1 MTEEELNAS
10 EVSTEIQR
18 GALQQ
23 AESAALDAYSQAVV
37 NVAEAVSPAVVRV
50 EVDGRGVGSGFI
62 VTPDGYLL
70 TNSHVVHGSR
80 KLKVVLN
87 DGHALVGSLV
97 GDDPHTDLALLRVDA
112 ADITDRPA
120 VKLADS
126 AMLRVGQLVV
136 AIGNPLGFHCTVTAG
151 VVSALGRSMRAKSG
165 RIIDEVVQTDA
176 ALNPGNS
183 GGPLCNVLGE
193 VVGVNT
199 AVIRPAQGICFA
211 VGSRTAAFVLSRLI
225 TEGRIRRSYLGVGG
239 QTVPLLRRIARFH
252 QIPQDSGIFVTAVAA
267 QSPAAV
273 SGLREG
279 DIVVRFGDSWTE
291 GIDDLQRLLTEEE
304 VGRVLP
310 LTVVRGTKK
319 VELSVRPVEMPAAA

>member
-1 MTEEELNAS
+1 MTEQPLDN
-10 EVSTEIQR
+10 EIPR
-18 GALQQ
+18 IALSRV
-23 AESAALDAYSQAVV
+23 EGDALDAYSRAVV
-37 NVAEAVSPAVVRV
+37 KVAEAVSPSVVRV

-70 TNSHVVHGSR
+70 TNSHVVHGAR
-80 KLKVVLN
+80 KLKIVLN
-87 DGHALVGSLV
+87 DGHALLGSLV

-112 ADITDRPA
+112 ADVLDRPA
-120 VKLADS
+120 LTLADS
-126 AMLRVGQLVV
+126 ATLRVGQLVV

-225 TEGRIRRSYLGVGG
+225 KDGRIRRSYLGVGG

-252 QIPQDSGIFVTAVAA
+252 QIPQDSGIFVTAVAP

-273 SGLREG
+273 GGLREG
-279 DIVVRFGDSWTE
+279 DIVVRFGESWTE
-291 GIDDLQRLLTEEE
+291 GIDALQRLLTEDE
-304 VGRVLP
+304 VGRILP
-310 LTVVRGTKK
+310 LTVVRGANK
-319 VELSVRPVEMPAAA
+319 VELSVRPGEMPAAA

>member
-1 MTEEELNAS
+1 L
-10 EVSTEIQR
+10 
-18 GALQQ
+18 
-23 AESAALDAYSQAVV
+23 
-37 NVAEAVSPAVVRV
+37 
-50 EVDGRGVGSGFI
+50 
-62 VTPDGYLL
+62 
-70 TNSHVVHGSR
+70 
-80 KLKVVLN
+80 
-87 DGHALVGSLV
+87 GSLV

-112 ADITDRPA
+112 ADVLDRPA
-120 VKLADS
+120 LTLADS
-126 AMLRVGQLVV
+126 ATLRVGQLVV

-252 QIPQDSGIFVTAVAA
+252 QIPQGSGIFVTAVAP

-273 SGLREG
+273 GGLREG

-310 LTVVRGTKK
+310 LTVVRGANK
-319 VELSVRPVEMPAAA
+319 VELSVRPGEMPAAA

>member
-1 MTEEELNAS
+1 MTEQPLDN
-10 EVSTEIQR
+10 EIPR
-18 GALQQ
+18 IALSRV
-23 AESAALDAYSQAVV
+23 EGDALDAYSRAVV
-37 NVAEAVSPAVVRV
+37 KVAEAVSPSVVRV

-70 TNSHVVHGSR
+70 TNSHVVHGAR
-80 KLKVVLN
+80 KLKIVLN
-87 DGHALVGSLV
+87 DGHALLGSLV

-112 ADITDRPA
+112 ADVLDRPA
-120 VKLADS
+120 LTLADS
-126 AMLRVGQLVV
+126 ATLRVGQLVV

-165 RIIDEVVQTDA
+165 CVIDEVVQTDA

-225 TEGRIRRSYLGVGG
+225 KDGRIRRSYLGVGG

-252 QIPQDSGIFVTAVAA
+252 QIPQDSGIFVTAVAP

-273 SGLREG
+273 GGLREG
-279 DIVVRFGDSWTE
+279 DIVVRFGESWTE
-291 GIDDLQRLLTEEE
+291 GIDALQRLLTEEE

-310 LTVVRGTKK
+310 LTVVRGANK
-319 VELSVRPVEMPAAA
+319 VELSVRPGEMPAAA